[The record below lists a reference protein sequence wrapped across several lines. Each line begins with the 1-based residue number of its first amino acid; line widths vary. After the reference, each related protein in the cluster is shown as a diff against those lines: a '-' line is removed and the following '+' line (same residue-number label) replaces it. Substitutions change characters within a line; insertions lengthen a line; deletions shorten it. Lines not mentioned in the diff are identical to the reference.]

1 MGLGYLLLA
10 VKSEQDN
17 YLVGNP
23 QFTFFKTVYRK
34 HTNFALDNVF
44 LNFVGETANQ
54 FGRKIYIDIPKN
66 GDLMHRMYLVVDM
79 ESSTPITKIAPLA
92 YSLIE
97 SIEIFVDGLSLDKH
111 YGEWLQI
118 WHELFNDRS
127 KDLSLAHMI
136 SSHSTEKTNSL
147 YIPLR
152 FWFNNNVGLSLPLIA
167 LQNATIRIEV
177 KFNSLSTVQSY
188 CKSKD
193 NSINVNQDISIKRIQ
208 MLTEY
213 IHLDTE
219 ERRLFSSNTHQYLI
233 TQVQTSLK
241 NPLQLFLNDGDE
253 SYEQI
258 QHRVDLRFNLP
269 VKELFWTI
277 QDTHGYILD
286 SSSNP
291 TKKSYNSNGILQYNY
306 WRNFTPGQDQLR
318 DAILVLNGKDMTE
331 ELPSKFYRT
340 IQRYQYHQGYGL
352 NNIIDES
359 STTDPNIP
367 NSVCRDLSRGSGI
380 YSYSFALKPEEYQPS
395 GSLNFTQLEKAQ
407 LKLRLYRDTDN
418 FTKNGA
424 NNISG
429 KSMNIYAIN
438 YNILKVASGQGGVLF
453 TS

>member
-17 YLVGNP
+17 YLIGNP

-44 LNFVGETANQ
+44 VNFVGETANQ
-54 FGRKIYIDIPKN
+54 FGRKLYIDIPKN
-66 GDLMHRMYLVVDM
+66 GDLMHRMFLVVDL
-79 ESSTPITKIAPLA
+79 ESTSPIQNIAPLA
-92 YSLIE
+92 YTLIE
-97 SIEIFVDGLSLDKH
+97 SVEIFIDGLSIDKH
-111 YGEWLQI
+111 YGEWLHI
-118 WHELFNDRS
+118 WHEIFNERS
-127 KDLSLAHMI
+127 KDLSLANMI
-136 SSHSTEKTNSL
+136 STHSTQNTNSL

-167 LQNATIRIEV
+167 LQNANIRIEV
-177 KFNSLSTVQSY
+177 KLNPLSTIQSY
-188 CKSKD
+188 CKSRD
-193 NSINVNQDISIKRIQ
+193 NTINVNQDISIRRIQ

-219 ERRLFSSNTHQYLI
+219 ERRLFSSNAHQYLI
-233 TQVQTSLK
+233 TQIQTSMK
-241 NPLQLFLNDGDE
+241 NPIQLYLNDSDE

-269 VKELFWTI
+269 IKEFFWTI

-291 TKKSYNSNGILQYNY
+291 TDKLYSSNGILQYNY
-306 WRNFTPGQDQLR
+306 WRNYTPGRDQVR
-318 DAILVLNGKDMTE
+318 SAILVLNGKDMTE
-331 ELPSKFYRT
+331 ELPGKFYRI
-340 IQRYQYHQGYGL
+340 IQRYQYHQGNGL
-352 NNIIDES
+352 NNIIDECV
-359 STTDPNIP
+359 DPNIP
-367 NSVCRDLSRGSGI
+367 NSNCRDLSKGSGI
-380 YSYSFALKPEEYQPS
+380 YSYSFSLKPEEYQPS

-407 LKLRLYRDTDN
+407 LKLRLYRDIDN
-418 FTKNGA
+418 FTKNGS

-438 YNILKVASGQGGVLF
+438 YNILKIASGLGGVLF